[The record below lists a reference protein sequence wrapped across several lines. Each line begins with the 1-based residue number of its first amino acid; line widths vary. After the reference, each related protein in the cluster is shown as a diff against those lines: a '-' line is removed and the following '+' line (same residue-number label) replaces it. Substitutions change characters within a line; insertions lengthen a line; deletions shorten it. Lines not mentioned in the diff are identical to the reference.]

1 MKNANKIFLLG
12 TSKYMRMILSV
23 LMLSSMFI
31 APAMAD
37 NSIAGNV
44 VSNLCQLLD
53 TVKTVIFIIGL
64 ALMILGGALY
74 AASHVMP
81 GQSKGTVQGYG
92 MGMVLGG
99 VIGVIIAV
107 VMPYL
112 FSLIGGATASNAIS
126 GC

>member
-31 APAMAD
+31 APAMAQSNIT
-37 NSIAGNV
+37 NSV
-44 VSNLCQLLD
+44 VNNLCSLLD

-81 GQSKGTVQGYG
+81 GQSKGTIQGYG

-107 VMPYL
+107 VMPYI
-112 FSLIGGATASNAIS
+112 FSLIAGANAIQP